1 MASTVKSA
9 IAADIGITPV
19 TLYTAPALTTT
30 TVIGLS
36 ICNVYTSG
44 IIAKVTV
51 VKGGT
56 TAHLIKDVPL
66 PYGSSLV
73 VVGGD
78 QKVVLAAGDYI
89 QIASDIT
96 SSIDAVASVLEL
108 T

>member
-1 MASTVKSA
+1 MASTFKSA
-9 IAADIGITPV
+9 VAANIGTTAT
-19 TLYTAPALTTT
+19 TLYTAPAATTT

-36 ICNVYTSG
+36 ICNVHTSG
-44 IIAKVTV
+44 VVARVTL

-56 TAHLIKDVPL
+56 TAHLIKNVPL

-78 QKVVLAAGDYI
+78 QKVVLATGDYI
-89 QIASDIT
+89 QVASDVA